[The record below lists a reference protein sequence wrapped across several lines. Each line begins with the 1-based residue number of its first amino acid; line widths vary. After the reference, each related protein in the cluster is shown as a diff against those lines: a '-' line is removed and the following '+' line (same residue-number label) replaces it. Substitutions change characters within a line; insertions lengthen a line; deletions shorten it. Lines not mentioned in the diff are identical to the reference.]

1 MAWRECVCIF
11 LRVSGILDSLRGLSE
26 LDISVY
32 YVNSLG
38 IFVVVVVMFKHRLK
52 EVGFKSILLAISGDN
67 PLSFF
72 SMAEFIYMEFIYRM
86 KYNF

>member
-38 IFVVVVVMFKHRLK
+38 IFVVVVVFKHRLK

-72 SMAEFIYMEFIYRM
+72 PMA
-86 KYNF
+86 